1 MYYDM
6 PVLTAGEINGYALL
20 WIPPFGEPVPV
31 YATETFELDGIVA
44 QEGWN
49 VDQVTYSGVAGYIEQ
64 QDVWSSYISKE
75 PFASAAPAAPRAR
88 RLNITEGTLTI
99 TKNGTF
105 NVANMETVIVN
116 VAGSGSGGSLV
127 ATTEEE
133 LNALDTP
140 ENVGKTV
147 SYNDGLY
154 IITED

>member
-1 MYYDM
+1 
-6 PVLTAGEINGYALL
+6 
-20 WIPPFGEPVPV
+20 
-31 YATETFELDGIVA
+31 
-44 QEGWN
+44 
-49 VDQVTYSGVAGYIEQ
+49 
-64 QDVWSSYISKE
+64 
-75 PFASAAPAAPRAR
+75 
-88 RLNITEGTLTI
+88 
-99 TKNGTF
+99 
-105 NVANMETVIVN
+105 METVIIN